1 MAKAE
6 AVEIKFKD
14 LREAVVA
21 LNESGL
27 VKEKIKLVGTD
38 KDTILKAFMKAV
50 GGIDDVAG
58 KFPGPKVTIEFYN
71 KVIDMEEAQA
81 RATEKGNKAAD
92 KAADKA
98 GKADPSIK
106 ALEAE
111 VGLVYKLNIEGN
123 VVEAKCTKVT
133 AKVARFVDA
142 KDDEETYELG
152 SDDMIVPVAAKADKK
167 AAKPKGDGK
176 TKGAAKKPA
185 VEKGPGVIATILEL
199 ITKKGPISQE
209 KIVDA
214 LVAKFPDR
222 EKESMTKTVRAQI
235 GGKKRPLRM
244 ETEKKVKFEIDDK
257 GRYSLKGAK

>member
-81 RATEKGNKAAD
+81 KAAEKGKA
-92 KAADKA
+92 A
-98 GKADPSIK
+98 GKAEDKGGKADQAIK
-106 ALEAE
+106 ATEAE
-111 VGLVYKLNIEGN
+111 VGKVYKLNIEGN

-133 AKVARFVDA
+133 PKVARFVDA